1 MTIDGVDIAW
11 VDVTSVALVADT
23 MLDGWVSG
31 DGFTCV
37 GVYDEGFS
45 ALDQECTST

>member
-1 MTIDGVDIAW
+1 VTIDGVDIAW

-31 DGFTCV
+31 LGFTCV
-37 GVYDEGFS
+37 GVYDETFS
-45 ALDQECTST
+45 ALNTSCS